1 MPFEWIW
8 TIQTKY
14 ETLREGSDS
23 KFLFFSHIHASYVRW
38 AIPLI
43 ATLCLYLFPLTIFSG
58 ASFACS
64 GWTKQGATVPVVG
77 HGHA

>member
-8 TIQTKY
+8 TILTKY
-14 ETLREGSDS
+14 EPLREGSDS
-23 KFLFFSHIHASYVRW
+23 KFHIHASYACKV

-43 ATLCLYLFPLTIFSG
+43 ATLCLYLFSLTIFPG
-58 ASFACS
+58 ATFACS
-64 GWTKQGATVPVVG
+64 GWTKQEATVLVVG